1 MIWGYQNFNL
11 KNFFLFHV
19 TSLTGRDSFSE
30 GKLPSID
37 FRDPS
42 LLYFTQFERNHNK
55 RHKNMSLC
63 LPASFTRLQRR
74 PSTGYTLVCVA
85 MEWLFF
91 LCLLRNVT
99 KSDSHEEALSSGEF
113 DAFLIRSHLLEVLM
127 LMHLLVASSYR
138 WTWFTLFHLLRIH
151 VTFTMA
157 WMFVLWCLTAGTLY
171 ATSGTPLHQSSS
183 MHVFLKDLLVASILS
198 MVVIKATANRVLI
211 HFSRTAE
218 SNLLIQNQRQKTTT
232 NKSSVVSILDHTI
245 FNTLSVSVLPEAS
258 VSFLLIGLFSTVY
271 LLDWHER
278 WQLWPI
284 PTVISGIMCSTLEE
298 LLAIFFG

>member
-1 MIWGYQNFNL
+1 
-11 KNFFLFHV
+11 
-19 TSLTGRDSFSE
+19 
-30 GKLPSID
+30 
-37 FRDPS
+37 
-42 LLYFTQFERNHNK
+42 
-55 RHKNMSLC
+55 MSLC
-63 LPASFTRLQRR
+63 LPASFTRMQRR

-91 LCLLRNVT
+91 MCLLRNVT
-99 KSDSHEEALSSGEF
+99 KASSHEEALSNGEF
-113 DAFLIRSHLLEVLM
+113 DAFLIRSHLLEILR

-157 WMFVLWCLTAGTLY
+157 WMFVLWCLTASALY
-171 ATSGTPLHQSSS
+171 ATSGTPLHQTSTL
-183 MHVFLKDLLVASILS
+183 HVFVKDLLVASILS
-198 MVVIKATANRVLI
+198 MVIIKATANRVMI

-218 SNLLIQNQRQKTTT
+218 SNLLIQKQH
-232 NKSSVVSILDHTI
+232 KSSVATILDQTI
-245 FNTLSVSVLPEAS
+245 FNTLSASVLPEAS

-284 PTVISGIMCSTLEE
+284 PTVVAGIMCSTLEE
-298 LLAIFFG
+298 LLAIFFV